1 VPVVDNLALASDYGR
16 NGSGAERSVAPNGRL
31 ATQFESSLASERCL
45 RVAITTFTRQLNLPE
60 TLAMSVALMA
70 PTTGMVFVTPFLAAA
85 SGCNVPLAFVVSLIG
100 VLVIGFSFGRLGSLN
115 DRVKPR

>member
-1 VPVVDNLALASDYGR
+1 
-16 NGSGAERSVAPNGRL
+16 
-31 ATQFESSLASERCL
+31 
-45 RVAITTFTRQLNLPE
+45 VAITTFTRQLNLPE